1 MRKVKGHYSKKVKPT
16 LVKKL
21 KTTIVKKDKYLQPV
35 PRVFFLRVVG
45 KGQKQIAECM
55 GKHETKYVEL
65 VSMLVCIY
73 LFIYLVSSSLCWSC
87 FTPEKCYYFIL
98 FFIVSFNVVK

>member
-1 MRKVKGHYSKKVKPT
+1 VRKVKGHYNKKVKPT
-16 LVKKL
+16 L
-21 KTTIVKKDKYLQPV
+21 VKKDKYLQPV

-45 KGQKQIAECM
+45 KGQKQIVECM
-55 GKHETKYVEL
+55 GKHETNYVEL

-73 LFIYLVSSSLCWSC
+73 LFIYLVSSSLCRSC
-87 FTPEKCYYFIL
+87 FTPEKCYYSIL